1 MFNIGGGELLIIL
14 LVALVVLGPTKL
26 PEAARQ
32 VGKMV
37 GEFKKVSSS
46 FQTEVREAM
55 KDPVNTAV
63 KKADI
68 PNPLEPFAS
77 VPAKETP
84 PDVTAVA
91 TPPILEKGDT
101 ELLKTA
107 QADSTETASTNGA
120 APDSASTDTASN
132 NETTPT
138 AEEPVAADDSEKEEL
153 VVDPPM
159 FGDR

>member
-68 PNPLEPFAS
+68 ANPLEPFAS
-77 VPAKETP
+77 YPPRGAT

-91 TPPILEKGDT
+91 TPPVLDKDDT

-107 QADSTETASTNGA
+107 QANPTDGASDGA
-120 APDSASTDTASN
+120 APDSASN
-132 NETTPT
+132 NESTDSP
-138 AEEPVAADDSEKEEL
+138 AEEPVAADDSEKEEP